1 MKSSQSTGSSAEAA
15 ESSASPSDKTPPK
28 NVSGPDHAGS
38 PKAQAILDASLELF
52 AEKGYDGTAVPLIAE
67 KAGVGAGTIYRY
79 FESKEV
85 LVNILYSKWRT
96 IFRDELL
103 ADVPADAPPRD
114 VFSML
119 WNRMADFQRQYPQA
133 YAFLEFYNHTYL
145 NEENVTM
152 TEGIIDFLAG
162 FLRRGQDH
170 GVFRKVPPG
179 MLIFMVL
186 GAFVGLVRAE
196 NAGRLEL
203 TVEAVRES
211 EEICWRAIT

>member
-1 MKSSQSTGSSAEAA
+1 MNSSQSSDISSTAPAPTHATGEKGSEA
-15 ESSASPSDKTPPK
+15 DY
-28 NVSGPDHAGS
+28 AGS
-38 PKAQAILDASLELF
+38 AKAQAILDAALDLF
-52 AEKGYDGTAVPLIAE
+52 AERGYDGTAVPSIAE
-67 KAGVGAGTIYRY
+67 RAGVGAGTIYRY

-85 LVNILYSKWRT
+85 LVNILYKQWRT
-96 IFRDELL
+96 VFRDTLL
-103 ADVPADAPPRD
+103 AEVPVDAAPRD
-114 VFSML
+114 VFSVL

-145 NEENVTM
+145 NPENREM
-152 TEGIIDFLAG
+152 TEAIIDFLVG
-162 FLRRGQDH
+162 FLRRGQDQ

-203 TVEAVRES
+203 TPEAIRES
-211 EEICWRAIT
+211 EEICWKAIT